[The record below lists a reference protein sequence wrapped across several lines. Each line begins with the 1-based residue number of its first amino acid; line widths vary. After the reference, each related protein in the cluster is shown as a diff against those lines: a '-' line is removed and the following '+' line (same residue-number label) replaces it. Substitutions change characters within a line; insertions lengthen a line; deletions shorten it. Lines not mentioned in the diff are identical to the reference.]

1 MTVAEFIEKVAT
13 IVWGNNTRPV
23 NAGEQLVRIIANAL
37 TMKFMGERQSDEV
50 EEIIEL
56 ANQEYPKQINTI
68 LSNADTIGL
77 YAPIRVNDNVTGCV
91 SMKFFKLLIELCK

>member
-13 IVWGNNTRPV
+13 IVWGNNSRPV
-23 NAGEQLVRIIANAL
+23 NAGELLTRIIANAL
-37 TMKFMGERQSDEV
+37 TRKFMGERQSDEV
-50 EEIIEL
+50 EEIIEF
-56 ANQEYPKQINTI
+56 ANQEYPEQLNTI

-77 YAPIRVNDNVTGCV
+77 YAPIRVNDNVVGCV

>member
-1 MTVAEFIEKVAT
+1 MTVAEFIEKVAS
-13 IVWGNNTRPV
+13 IVWNNTTRPV
-23 NAGEQLVRIIANAL
+23 NAGKILVKVVANAL
-37 TMKFMGERQSDEV
+37 TQKFIGERQSDEV

-56 ANQEYPKQINTI
+56 TNQEYPEQINTI

>member
-1 MTVAEFIEKVAT
+1 MTIAEFIEKVAV
-13 IVWGNNTRPV
+13 IVWGNNSRPV
-23 NAGEQLVRIIANAL
+23 NAGECLVKLIASAL
-37 TMKFMGERQSDEV
+37 TQKFMGERHCDEV

-56 ANQEYPKQINTI
+56 ANQEYPEQINAI